1 MALILILVFDDEHP
15 GVLEIKAVDLQDNTP
30 GQLIPHDLL
39 AEEANNLTVSILK
52 ELNWKVYLCAD
63 DTNVVVSSQII
74 GFVY

>member
-52 ELNWKVYLCAD
+52 ELN
-63 DTNVVVSSQII
+63 
-74 GFVY
+74 